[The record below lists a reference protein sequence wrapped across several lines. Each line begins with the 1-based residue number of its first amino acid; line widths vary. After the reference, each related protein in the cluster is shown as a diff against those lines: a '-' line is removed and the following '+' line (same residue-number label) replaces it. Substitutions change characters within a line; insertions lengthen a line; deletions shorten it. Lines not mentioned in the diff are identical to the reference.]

1 MNVIIR
7 FLFFFLCYKN
17 INWIWIVVS
26 IILFY
31 FIFFVLLR
39 DIYNEAMNKTINYQL
54 TIVVPVYNEED
65 NIYSLEQKLGE
76 FLPKSICTACVL
88 FVNDG
93 SRDNSKQRIMELCAR
108 NKDLFY
114 MDLAKNSGLSA
125 AMKAGIDYT
134 ESVYV
139 GYMDADLQTTPEDF
153 NLLLKDIADYQLV
166 MGIRANRK
174 DSFFKNL
181 QSKIANGFRRMMTN
195 DGVQDTGCPLKV
207 LHTAY
212 AKRIPFFTG
221 MHRFLPALIL
231 LQDAKIKQIPVR
243 HFPRVAG
250 TSKYHLWNR
259 LVSPFLDCFAY
270 RWMKK
275 RYINY
280 CIGDNNLIA

>member
-1 MNVIIR
+1 
-7 FLFFFLCYKN
+7 
-17 INWIWIVVS
+17 
-26 IILFY
+26 
-31 FIFFVLLR
+31 
-39 DIYNEAMNKTINYQL
+39 MNKTINYQL

-93 SRDNSKQRIMELCAR
+93 SRDNSKQRIMEVCAR
-108 NKDLFY
+108 NKDFFY

-212 AKRIPFFTG
+212 AKRIPFLRVCIVSSG
-221 MHRFLPALIL
+221 IDL
-231 LQDAKIKQIPVR
+231 LQDAKS
-243 HFPRVAG
+243 
-250 TSKYHLWNR
+250 SK
-259 LVSPFLDCFAY
+259 FQFAISSCS
-270 RWMKK
+270 
-275 RYINY
+275 RYIQ
-280 CIGDNNLIA
+280 ISFVEPVGFSFS